1 MDEVAYRQNL
11 AKSIEKTS
19 LESERMLSEA
29 RQEKMRY
36 LEEFHS
42 AQKKVSDLQN
52 HLKDLEGHVVEK
64 DALIRA
70 LQIPKGKSV
79 ARLGSRLGS
88 SRSRLL
94 ISHVTICS
102 PSYYYAHQDVAPAST
117 RGH

>member
-79 ARLGSRLGS
+79 ARLGS

>member
-1 MDEVAYRQNL
+1 MDEVEYRQNL

-19 LESERMLSEA
+19 MESHRMLDEA

-70 LQIPKGKSV
+70 LQIPKGMLVKCPLCTQDSYD
-79 ARLGSRLGS
+79 AALYSSSRL
-88 SRSRLL
+88 
-94 ISHVTICS
+94 
-102 PSYYYAHQDVAPAST
+102 QFQF
-117 RGH
+117 